1 MRTHHIYLTIV
12 LVVIVT
18 ILITYLYTSS
28 HYMELLY
35 AIYVLL
41 LTSFSLLFV
50 KAKNKSETLFIAII
64 ILLIVRML
72 PRLSNI
78 FSGYVLASGD
88 EGYDLSTALITL
100 LNGRLVYESI
110 NAHNIEYINYPM
122 LHIFTVILH
131 LISGI
136 DFLPILVI
144 LPQIISLA
152 ILLLFYKTF
161 ESNDLNK
168 LKMVTIV
175 GVAFLLTG
183 IHAQYWSILVRE
195 TYASIF
201 SMLLLLNIIKI
212 FMTSE
217 NFSPLMLVITVLAL
231 TFSHYASNI
240 YTILAVS
247 LLLTSLVLQN
257 RFITSNSTL
266 RVKNS
271 TQRLRRV
278 KDVIFVLLFANIV
291 YILYNEFIS
300 RYTFNWLATLIK
312 EIVYYPTNVA
322 EVVLNVGSAL
332 HMLERIFI
340 YTHYVTLLLLLF
352 LLLHKVSYNRGLPIK
367 LFLFMLI
374 ISYFLLA
381 YARFI
386 PGGGRYPLIRFA
398 HYVLFTYLV
407 TSLSLFKKQENFR
420 SEKYLIAVSS
430 ILLVLL
436 AMGYLA
442 QVSPLFK
449 YRDYRLSVHPHDTLN
464 FIIMHTNCDFNLGY
478 IVLEPYIPVNR
489 YAFSLLDSHNTA
501 CSGIEYFQFS
511 LSNFRI
517 YGNSNRKVINIVV
530 SSPKL
535 GEPILQY
542 YPIVYNSHGILLQPI

>member
-1 MRTHHIYLTIV
+1 MRAHYIYLTIV
-12 LVVIVT
+12 LVVTAT

-28 HYMELLY
+28 HYVGLLY

-41 LTSFSLLFV
+41 LTPFSLLLV
-50 KAKNKSETLFIAII
+50 KAKNKSEVLFIAVI

-78 FSGYVLASGD
+78 FSGYVLAPGD
-88 EGYDLSTALITL
+88 EGYDLSTVSITL
-100 LNGRLVYESI
+100 LNGRLVYENI
-110 NAHNIEYINYPM
+110 NAHNVEYINYPM

-131 LISGI
+131 LISDI

-152 ILLLFYKTF
+152 ILLLLYKTF

-168 LKMVTIV
+168 LKMATIV

-183 IHAQYWSILVRE
+183 IHAQYWSTLVRE
-195 TYASIF
+195 AYASIF
-201 SMLLLLNIIKI
+201 SILLLLNIIKI

-217 NFSPLMLVITVLAL
+217 SFSPLTLVLAVLAL
-231 TFSHYASNI
+231 TFSHYATNI
-240 YTILAVS
+240 YTILAVAP
-247 LLLTSLVLQN
+247 LLTSLVLQN
-257 RFITSNSTL
+257 RFITSSSTL
-266 RVKNS
+266 SVKNS
-271 TQRLRRV
+271 TQRFRRV
-278 KDVIFVLLFANIV
+278 RDVIFILLFANIV

-300 RYTFNWLATLIK
+300 RYTFNWLATLIE
-312 EIVYYPTNVA
+312 EIVYYPINVA

-332 HMLERIFI
+332 YMFERIFI
-340 YTHYVTLLLLLF
+340 YIHYVALLLLLF
-352 LLLHKVSYNRGLPIK
+352 LLLHKVSHNRGLPLK

-386 PGGGRYPLIRFA
+386 PGQGRYPLMRFA

-420 SEKYLIAVSS
+420 PQKNLIAVSS

-449 YRDYRLSVHPHDTLN
+449 YRDYRLSVYPHDTLN
-464 FIIMHTNCDFNLGY
+464 FVIAHTNCDFNLGY
-478 IVLEPYIPVNR
+478 IVLEPFVPVNR
-489 YAFSLLDSHNTA
+489 YAFSLLDSHNTM

-517 YGNSNRKVINIVV
+517 YGNSNRKVINIVI

-535 GEPILQY
+535 GEPILQD
-542 YPIVYNSHGILLQPI
+542 YPIVYNSHDIVLQPI

>member
-1 MRTHHIYLTIV
+1 MTIV
-12 LVVIVT
+12 LVVTAT
-18 ILITYLYTSS
+18 ILVTYLYTSS
-28 HYMELLY
+28 HYVGLLY
-35 AIYVLL
+35 AIHVLL
-41 LTSFSLLFV
+41 LTPFSLLLV
-50 KAKNKSETLFIAII
+50 KAKNKSEVLFIAVI

-78 FSGYVLASGD
+78 FSGYVLALGD
-88 EGYDLSTALITL
+88 EGYDLSTASITL
-100 LNGRLVYESI
+100 LNGRLVYENI
-110 NAHNIEYINYPM
+110 NAHNVEYINYPM
-122 LHIFTVILH
+122 LYIFTVILH
-131 LISGI
+131 LISDV

-161 ESNDLNK
+161 KSNDLNK
-168 LKMVTIV
+168 LKMATIV

-183 IHAQYWSILVRE
+183 IHAQYWSTLVRE
-195 TYASIF
+195 AYASIF
-201 SMLLLLNIIKI
+201 SILLLLNIIKI

-217 NFSPLMLVITVLAL
+217 SFSPLTLILAVLAL

-240 YTILAVS
+240 YTILAVA

-257 RFITSNSTL
+257 RFITSSSTL
-266 RVKNS
+266 SVKNS
-271 TQRLRRV
+271 TQRFRRV
-278 KDVIFVLLFANIV
+278 RDVIFILLFANIV

-300 RYTFNWLATLIK
+300 RYTFNWLATLIE
-312 EIVYYPTNVA
+312 EIVYYPINVA

-332 HMLERIFI
+332 YMFEMIFI
-340 YTHYVTLLLLLF
+340 YIHYVALLLLLF
-352 LLLHKVSYNRGLPIK
+352 LLLHKVSHNRGLPLK

-386 PGGGRYPLIRFA
+386 PGQGRYPLMRFA

-420 SEKYLIAVSS
+420 PQKNLIAVSS

-449 YRDYRLSVHPHDTLN
+449 YRDYRLSVYPHDMLN
-464 FIIMHTNCDFNLGY
+464 FVIVHTNCDFNLGY
-478 IVLEPYIPVNR
+478 IVLEPFVPVNR
-489 YAFSLLDSHNTA
+489 YAFSLLDSHNTM

-517 YGNSNRKVINIVV
+517 YGNSNRKAINIVI

-535 GEPILQY
+535 GEPILQD
-542 YPIVYNSHGILLQPI
+542 YPIVYNSHDIVLQPI

>member
-1 MRTHHIYLTIV
+1 VGH
-12 LVVIVT
+12 
-18 ILITYLYTSS
+18 
-28 HYMELLY
+28 LY

-41 LTSFSLLFV
+41 LIPFSLLFV
-50 KAKNKSETLFIAII
+50 KAKNKSEVLFIAVI

-78 FSGYVLASGD
+78 FSGYVLAPGD

-100 LNGRLVYESI
+100 LNGRLVYENI
-110 NAHNIEYINYPM
+110 NAHNVEYINYPM

-131 LISGI
+131 LISDI
-136 DFLPILVI
+136 DFLPILII

-152 ILLLFYKTF
+152 ILLLLYKTF

-183 IHAQYWSILVRE
+183 IHAQYWSTLVRE
-195 TYASIF
+195 AFASIF

-217 NFSPLMLVITVLAL
+217 SFSSLTLVLAVLAL
-231 TFSHYASNI
+231 TFSHYGSNI
-240 YTILAVS
+240 YTILAVAP
-247 LLLTSLVLQN
+247 LLTSLVLQN
-257 RFITSNSTL
+257 HFITSSSTL
-266 RVKNS
+266 SVKNNA
-271 TQRLRRV
+271 QRFRRIR
-278 KDVIFVLLFANIV
+278 DVIFILLFANIV
-291 YILYNEFIS
+291 KILYNEFIS
-300 RYTFNWLATLIK
+300 RYTFNWFATLIE
-312 EIVYYPTNVA
+312 EIVYYPINAA
-322 EVVLNVGSAL
+322 EVVLNVGLAL
-332 HMLERIFI
+332 YMFERIFI
-340 YTHYVTLLLLLF
+340 YIHYVALLLLLF
-352 LLLHKVSYNRGLPIK
+352 FLLHKVSHNRGLPLK

-374 ISYFLLA
+374 ISYSLLA

-386 PGGGRYPLIRFA
+386 PGGGRYPLMRFA

-420 SEKYLIAVSS
+420 PQKNLIAVSS

-449 YRDYRLSVHPHDTLN
+449 YHDYRLSVYPHDTLN

-501 CSGIEYFQFS
+501 CSGIKYFQFS

-542 YPIVYNSHGILLQPI
+542 YPIVYNSHDIILQPI